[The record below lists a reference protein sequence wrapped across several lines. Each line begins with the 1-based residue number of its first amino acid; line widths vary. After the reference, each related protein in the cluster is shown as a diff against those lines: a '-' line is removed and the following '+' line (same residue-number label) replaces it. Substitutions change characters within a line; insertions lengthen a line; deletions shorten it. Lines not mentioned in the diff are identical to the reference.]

1 MQWNPAILSKFIAPG
16 IAEFTSADIP
26 DLTDRFPQAPYWV
39 TNHFLNNALRTSFKD
54 RWRQVVLAYI
64 RRAHN
69 AFSAYHDARS
79 RTLAYL
85 DGNQPENPR
94 VGRYFDAVSLWE
106 NFALQISMAIDLFRW
121 LNEGQGAFQKNDG
134 SKEQRL
140 YEIANLVKHTA
151 KAVTSGQCGE
161 ADTVPLWL
169 ANDGVR
175 SYGLIVTYAEASEIL
190 IDVSALAD
198 DYQDPLSLQEKWKE
212 GGA

>member
-1 MQWNPAILSKFIAPG
+1 MQWNPAILSKFIAPD
-16 IAEFTSADIP
+16 IAEFTSANIP

-85 DGNQPENPR
+85 DGNQPDNPR
-94 VGRYFDAVSLWE
+94 VGRYFDAVSSWE

-161 ADTVPLWL
+161 ANTVPLWL

-175 SYGLIVTYAEASEIL
+175 SFSLIVTYAEAAEIL
-190 IDVSALAD
+190 IDVSVLAD
-198 DYQDPLSLQEKWKE
+198 DYQDPHSLREKWKK